1 MMAYQ
6 DMQYQGTEW
15 PTAASVGLAVTAVGA
30 LETPSNFTLPKHPS
44 LTLDSSKLKP
54 VTSQLLRAQVAINQL
69 AQSIRW

>member
-15 PTAASVGLAVTAVGA
+15 PTVASVGLAITAVSGI
-30 LETPSNFTLPKHPS
+30 ETQGSISSPQHPYLS
-44 LTLDSSKLKP
+44 LDSFKIEP
-54 VTSQLLRAQVAINQL
+54 VTSQLLRAQIAINQL

>member
-15 PTAASVGLAVTAVGA
+15 PTVASVGLAVTAVGA
-30 LETPSNFTLPKHPS
+30 IETQGNFTSPKHPY

-54 VTSQLLRAQVAINQL
+54 VTSQLLRTQVAINQL